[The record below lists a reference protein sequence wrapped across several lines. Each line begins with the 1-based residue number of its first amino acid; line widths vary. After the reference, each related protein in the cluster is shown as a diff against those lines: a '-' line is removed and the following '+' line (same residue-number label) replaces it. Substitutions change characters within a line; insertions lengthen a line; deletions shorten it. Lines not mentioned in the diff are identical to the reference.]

1 MAHGYLSPTD
11 VRGQS
16 DLLGDIASAIG
27 SRIKKSSDMARSER
41 AYAKKQAE
49 NSPDNADF
57 KGPPRGFFFK
67 RALGSSFGGD
77 RIARTRGR
85 FETDPP
91 AGRDPTGT
99 QASRFR
105 GGFDY
110 TDNSGGVAPDS
121 GSGPAGLLGGGGGP
135 SGILGGGGGGIAQRL
150 IGAGSEAINP
160 EILGGEIT
168 QYKGTKT
175 NAAGF
180 TTVNTTATE
189 VKDLAGILNQIG
201 QLIVQTSN
209 SSITAIDG
217 VQRVNV
223 KVVESVQSLG
233 QLQVSIAEKQLAQQR
248 QLAAASENFQEK
260 MIERQRIAA
269 EKSQFTEDDFS
280 GATTAEKGYGF
291 GGRLGALFGG
301 GMNLLG
307 DGLDFMSGRYMN
319 RGVDTGR
326 QRGAR
331 RRLARRRIG
340 GARRGALSRMGGA
353 RKALTGAGAK
363 AMNKGLQK
371 TGVKIAG
378 KGLAKGLGKAAL
390 KKIPGVGLIAGLGFG
405 VERLLQGDLLGAGLE
420 LASGAASTVPGLG
433 TAGSVGL
440 DAVLAA
446 RDMGVTPFATGGI
459 IDDPTMGLVGE
470 KGREGV
476 FPLEGAEGRKTFR
489 MFGEGILEAQ
499 RNNSK
504 TYANLQ
510 AQGIGQYF
518 DKKNG
523 WERFVDAFIGGLGKV
538 GEMLKGTPLG
548 FLAGLLGPQNN
559 DFKTVTGDNNPDAL
573 PQHANY
579 TGNISGNTFNP
590 LPGGLAGK
598 QPGQEFGA
606 PRDGGAREHA
616 GIDLTEHK
624 REDSRAPVVAYKTGK
639 VVKVSNSGGSPGGRV
654 EIRHPDG
661 FTTKYL
667 HVTPRSG
674 LKEGDQV
681 AGGQHIGNLYRY
693 FKGETEMTH
702 LHFEVYNPKGE
713 LLNPTRF
720 VNEARNN
727 ISNPL
732 TDEKA
737 RELAGISTPET
748 PVVETPESAAGP
760 QETAGEK
767 RARIDNQLKHIKQIR
782 GGFTDMT
789 AKLQEHFA
797 PIVKEGRSSKS
808 EEDFDVPGVGK
819 IRYFNNGFIKKYTYF
834 DNNGKEVSSEE
845 FMKAVGAEDKRLQE
859 EQVRLMNE
867 RPDQRLSSASTQPE
881 VLQASAIVSANE
893 RQSQLQPAIVTMP
906 IQESQQSSGSSQPIM
921 ASTMAGASGA
931 QITPGWLLNSVLT

>member
-27 SRIKKSSDMARSER
+27 SRIKKSSDMARTER

-105 GGFDY
+105 AGFDY

-121 GSGPAGLLGGGGGP
+121 GSGPAGFLGSGGP

-260 MIERQRIAA
+260 MMERQRIAA
-269 EKSQFTEDDFS
+269 EKSQFTPDDFS
-280 GATTAEKGYGF
+280 DSTTAEKGYGF

-319 RGVDTGR
+319 RGVDKGR

-331 RRLARRRIG
+331 RRLARRRLG
-340 GARRGALSRMGGA
+340 GARRGIGRAFGGG

-433 TAGSVGL
+433 TAGSIGI
-440 DAVLAA
+440 DAALAA

-523 WERFVDAFIGGLGKV
+523 WERFVDVFISGLGKV
-538 GEMLKGTPLG
+538 GDMLKGTPLG
-548 FLAGLLGPQNN
+548 FLSGLLNQNN
-559 DFKTVTGDNNPDAL
+559 NNNNNNRNTTPYAG
-573 PQHANY
+573 P
-579 TGNISGNTFNP
+579 ISGETFNP
-590 LPGGLAGK
+590 LAAPKREMANRSKNQHYL
-598 QPGQEFGA
+598 A
-606 PRDGGAREHA
+606 PRPNGREHA
-616 GIDLTEHK
+616 GVDITDAYSMGNTV
-624 REDSRAPVVAYKTGK
+624 APVVAYKTGIITEI
-639 VVKVSNSGGSPGGRV
+639 SETGGGPGGR
-654 EIRHPDG
+654 IAIDHGGG
-661 FTTKYL
+661 FVSKYL
-667 HVTPRSG
+667 HHVPRSD
-674 LKEGDQV
+674 LKVGDTV
-681 AGGQHIGNLYRY
+681 YGGQKIADLLQYYDANG
-693 FKGETEMTH
+693 TEMTH
-702 LHFEVYNPKGE
+702 LHFEMYKDGTNID
-713 LLNPTRF
+713 PTQYLQD
-720 VNEARNN
+720 AKNN
-727 ISNPL
+727 ISAPM
-732 TDEKA
+732 TDAKAKQEHEK
-737 RELAGISTPET
+737 LVPPHTPPVTPPVTPEPST
-748 PVVETPESAAGP
+748 GNAQERLQSLETESNSIRKMRAAL
-760 QETAGEK
+760 TNDALTKAGESLYQAHK
-767 RARIDNQLKHIKQIR
+767 A
-782 GGFTDMT
+782 
-789 AKLQEHFA
+789 
-797 PIVKEGRSSKS
+797 GRSSKP
-808 EEDFDVPGVGK
+808 EEDVVIPGVGRM
-819 IRYFNNGFIKKYTYF
+819 RYFDNGFLKKFTYF
-834 DNNGKEVSSEE
+834 DVNGNEIDDKTFMQLIKKRDSELE
-845 FMKAVGAEDKRLQE
+845 NKQKQLLEQIGTTRE
-859 EQVRLMNE
+859 ELKI
-867 RPDQRLSSASTQPE
+867 SSASTQPE

-906 IQESQQSSGSSQPIM
+906 IQEKQQSNGSSQPIL
-921 ASTMAGASGA
+921 ASSMTGASGS

>member
-91 AGRDPTGT
+91 AGRDPTGS

-523 WERFVDAFIGGLGKV
+523 WERFVDVFIGGLGKV
-538 GEMLKGTPLG
+538 GEALKGTPLG
-548 FLAGLLGPQNN
+548 VLSGLLNPNNNNNNNNNIPAYAGP
-559 DFKTVTGDNNPDAL
+559 
-573 PQHANY
+573 
-579 TGNISGNTFNP
+579 ISGETFNP
-590 LPGGLAGK
+590 LAAPRREMANRSKNQHYDAPRPGGRK
-598 QPGQEFGA
+598 
-606 PRDGGAREHA
+606 HA
-616 GIDLTEHK
+616 GVDITDAYSLGNTV
-624 REDSRAPVVAYKTGK
+624 APVVAYKTG
-639 VVKVSNSGGSPGGRV
+639 VITEISETGGSPGGR
-654 EIRHPDG
+654 IAIDHGGG
-661 FTTKYL
+661 FVSKYL
-667 HVTPRSG
+667 HHVPRSD
-674 LKEGDQV
+674 LKKGDTV
-681 AGGQHIGNLYRY
+681 YGGQKIADLLQYYDANG
-693 FKGETEMTH
+693 TEMTH
-702 LHFEVYNPKGE
+702 LHFEMYKDGKNID
-713 LLNPTRF
+713 PTQYLQDAK
-720 VNEARNN
+720 NK
-727 ISNPL
+727 ISAPM
-732 TDEKA
+732 TDAKA
-737 RELAGISTPET
+737 KQEHERLVPPHPQPVTPEQ
-748 PVVETPESAAGP
+748 PVGETPEAAGP

-767 RARIDNQLKHIKQIR
+767 RLRIDNQLKHIKQIR
-782 GGFTDMT
+782 GGFTDMS

-834 DNNGKEVSSEE
+834 NKNGKEVSSEE

-881 VLQASAIVSANE
+881 VLQASALVSAND

-906 IQESQQSSGSSQPIM
+906 IQESQQSSGSNQPIM

-931 QITPGWLLNSVLT
+931 QITPGWILNSVLT

>member
-91 AGRDPTGT
+91 AGRDPTGS

-121 GSGPAGLLGGGGGP
+121 GNGPAGLLGGGGGP
-135 SGILGGGGGGIAQRL
+135 SGIFGGGGGGIAQRL

-180 TTVNTTATE
+180 STVNTTATE

-260 MIERQRIAA
+260 MMERQRIAA

-280 GATTAEKGYGF
+280 GNTTAEKGYGF
-291 GGRLGALFGG
+291 GGRLGGLFGG

-307 DGLDFMSGRYMN
+307 DGLDMLGGRYMN
-319 RGVDTGR
+319 RGSNAGR

-499 RNNSK
+499 KYNSK

-523 WERFVDAFIGGLGKV
+523 WEKFADVFIKGLGKI
-538 GEMLKGTPLG
+538 GDMLKGTPLG
-548 FLAGLLGPQNN
+548 FLSGLLNPNNNNNNNNNN
-559 DFKTVTGDNNPDAL
+559 DTPPYAGP
-573 PQHANY
+573 
-579 TGNISGNTFNP
+579 ISGETFNP
-590 LPGGLAGK
+590 LAAPKREMANRSKNQHYLAPRPGG
-598 QPGQEFGA
+598 
-606 PRDGGAREHA
+606 REHA
-616 GIDLTEHK
+616 GVDITDAYSMGNTV
-624 REDSRAPVVAYKTGK
+624 APVVAYKTGK
-639 VVKVSNSGGSPGGRV
+639 ITEISETGGGPGGR
-654 EIRHPDG
+654 ISIDHGGG
-661 FTTKYL
+661 FVSTYL
-667 HVTPRSG
+667 HHVPRSD
-674 LKEGDQV
+674 LNVGDMV
-681 AGGQHIGNLYRY
+681 YGGQKIADLLQYYDANG
-693 FKGETEMTH
+693 TEMTH
-702 LHFEVYNPKGE
+702 LHFEMYKDGKNID
-713 LLNPTRF
+713 PTQYLQD
-720 VNEARNN
+720 AKNN
-727 ISNPL
+727 ISAPM
-732 TDEKA
+732 TDAKAKQEHEK
-737 RELAGISTPET
+737 LVPPHTPPVTPEPSTSNAQQTLQSLETESNSIRKMRAALT
-748 PVVETPESAAGP
+748 PDALTKAG
-760 QETAGEK
+760 AGLREAHK
-767 RARIDNQLKHIKQIR
+767 A
-782 GGFTDMT
+782 
-789 AKLQEHFA
+789 
-797 PIVKEGRSSKS
+797 GRSSKS
-808 EEDFDVPGVGK
+808 NEDLVIPGVGK
-819 IRYFNNGFIKKYTYF
+819 MRYFDNGFIKKFTYF
-834 DNNGKEVSSEE
+834 NLNGNEIDEKSFMQLIEKRDNELENKQKELLEKIGTAREE
-845 FMKAVGAEDKRLQE
+845 L
-859 EQVRLMNE
+859 NI
-867 RPDQRLSSASTQPE
+867 SSASTPPE

-921 ASTMAGASGA
+921 ASTMAGASGS

>member
-27 SRIKKSSDMARSER
+27 SRIKKSSDMARTER

-110 TDNSGGVAPDS
+110 TDNSGGVASDS
-121 GSGPAGLLGGGGGP
+121 GSGPAGLLGGGGP

-180 TTVNTTATE
+180 STVNTTATE
-189 VKDLAGILNQIG
+189 IKDLAGILNQIG

-260 MIERQRIAA
+260 MIERQRIAS

-319 RGVDTGR
+319 RGVDKGR

-476 FPLEGAEGRKTFR
+476 FPLEGAEGRKTFK

-499 RNNSK
+499 RINSK

-523 WERFVDAFIGGLGKV
+523 WERFVDAFVGGLGKV

-548 FLAGLLGPQNN
+548 ILSGLLNPNNNNNNNNTNLTPYAGP
-559 DFKTVTGDNNPDAL
+559 
-573 PQHANY
+573 
-579 TGNISGNTFNP
+579 ISGETFNP
-590 LPGGLAGK
+590 LAAPKREMANRSKNQHYLAPRPGG
-598 QPGQEFGA
+598 
-606 PRDGGAREHA
+606 REHA
-616 GIDLTEHK
+616 GVDITDAYSLGNTV
-624 REDSRAPVVAYKTGK
+624 APVVAYKTGK
-639 VVKVSNSGGSPGGRV
+639 ITEISETGGSPGGR
-654 EIRHPDG
+654 ISIDHGGG
-661 FTTKYL
+661 FVSKYL
-667 HVTPRSG
+667 HHVPRSD
-674 LKEGDQV
+674 LRVGDMV
-681 AGGQHIGNLYRY
+681 YGGQKIADLLQYYDANG
-693 FKGETEMTH
+693 TEMTH
-702 LHFEVYNPKGE
+702 LHFEMYKDGN
-713 LLNPTRF
+713 NIDPTQYLQD
-720 VNEARNN
+720 AKNN
-727 ISNPL
+727 ISAPM
-732 TDEKA
+732 TDAKAKQEHEK
-737 RELAGISTPET
+737 LVPPHTPPVTPEPST
-748 PVVETPESAAGP
+748 GNPQERLQSLETESNSIKKMRAALTPEALTKAG
-760 QETAGEK
+760 AGLRE
-767 RARIDNQLKHIKQIR
+767 AHRI
-782 GGFTDMT
+782 
-789 AKLQEHFA
+789 
-797 PIVKEGRSSKS
+797 GRSSKS
-808 EEDFDVPGVGK
+808 NEDLVIPGVGK
-819 IRYFNNGFIKKYTYF
+819 MRYFDNGFIKKFTYF
-834 DNNGKEVSSEE
+834 NLNGNEIDEKAFMQLIEKRDDELENKQVELLEKIGTAREE
-845 FMKAVGAEDKRLQE
+845 L
-859 EQVRLMNE
+859 NI
-867 RPDQRLSSASTQPE
+867 SSASTQPE
-881 VLQASAIVSANE
+881 VLQASALVSANE

-906 IQESQQSSGSSQPIM
+906 IQESQQSNGSSQPIM
-921 ASTMAGASGA
+921 ASTMAGASGS